1 MSIQKSRSIAAQ
13 KKAIAAATDYAGW
26 RAHAVELDALE
37 GRDAWKSRPASP
49 YYQHKLIEQRLI
61 NLKNWRKAGD
71 WPQLIFSLREGLH
84 RNLGNLSSPEL
95 YKHTHV
101 GTKLL
106 IDEYTTEVTTLL
118 NHLCDHDIAELP
130 YAQKLMFFRHTGQ
143 SFGRSALMLSG
154 GANMGMFHFGV
165 VKALREQNL
174 LPRVISGSSAG
185 SVVAGFLGTHKDN
198 ELDALIR
205 GENMDLHV
213 WRRLKPGEMLRQKS
227 IMDIREL
234 ERFLRRS
241 LGETTFEEAFKRT
254 RRIINITVS
263 PVDRNQHSR
272 LLNYLTT
279 PHLLVWSA
287 VLASCAVPGLF
298 PPVKLMTKDRL
309 GHEKPYMASIRWVDG
324 AIESDLP
331 AQRLGELYNV
341 NHHIVSQTNPH
352 VLPFIADQT
361 RKEGWQKFLRELVKG
376 EVKHRS
382 KQLMEMMSY
391 GIDRGIFKT
400 LMEGTIAVIDQ
411 QYYGDVTIHPKVRLR
426 DYQRVLGDLSLAEYQ
441 AWVLAGERATW
452 PKIAMIRDQTII
464 GQTLEDC
471 IIRLKKQRLRG
482 HAAGSNVEP
491 LSSVKRAA

>member
-106 IDEYTTEVTTLL
+106 IDEYTSEVTSLL
-118 NHLCDHDIAELP
+118 NHLCDHEIAALP

-263 PVDRNQHSR
+263 PVDRNQHAR